1 MTRIVLINPVW
12 NTRLFWRGNEA
23 FLPCCKFKGDMWLPN
38 LMSTFRCGS
47 SPPGEKPWPLPTSAN
62 QKEEERQGPSTP
74 EGAPGQ
80 SLASPDPPAVPSVL
94 FTSPGM
100 VCALFLSFTEHPKSP
115 SLISPDEV
123 RKMLAPREK
132 WAVVSLWNT
141 TQALWSL
148 GGNLNYQ
155 ELDSQ
160 HYKDWWN
167 FTCKVLSLERF

>member
-1 MTRIVLINPVW
+1 MRPFFPAVSLREICDFPVW
-12 NTRLFWRGNEA
+12 WALSGVAPPAWREA
-23 FLPCCKFKGDMWLPN
+23 LTAPHV
-38 LMSTFRCGS
+38 
-47 SPPGEKPWPLPTSAN
+47 
-62 QKEEERQGPSTP
+62 RQP
-74 EGAPGQ
+74 EGGGGGGGGEGSQHAGGSPGQ
-80 SLASPDPPAVPSVL
+80 SRTSLDPPAVPSVL

-141 TQALWSL
+141 RQVLWSL
-148 GGNLNYQ
+148 GGDLNHQ

-160 HYKDWWN
+160 HYKDWWK
-167 FTCKVLSLERF
+167 FTRKALSLERF